1 VAELG
6 RLDVVVA
13 NAGMTT
19 SAPAWEIPLENW
31 DATIGICLTGAY
43 YTARAAIPIMIEQG
57 TGGAI
62 VFTSSVAGLVGL
74 PLLADYVAAKHG
86 VTGLAK
92 TLANELGKYRIR
104 VNSVHPFGVNTGLK
118 PGLREQLDRDPGLGV
133 MYMGALPDP
142 VSEPEDIAAAVAWI
156 ASDEARHVTGIQ
168 LPVDLGRTN
177 R

>member
-1 VAELG
+1 
-6 RLDVVVA
+6 
-13 NAGMTT
+13 
-19 SAPAWEIPLENW
+19 
-31 DATIGICLTGAY
+31 
-43 YTARAAIPIMIEQG
+43 MIEQG

-62 VFTSSVAGLVGL
+62 VFTSSVAGLVRL

-92 TLANELGKYRIR
+92 TLANEPGKYRIR
-104 VNSVHPFGVNTGLK
+104 VNSVHPHGVNTDLK
-118 PGLREQLDRDPGLGV
+118 PGLRERLDGDAEYGPLFLGT
-133 MYMGALPDP
+133 LPDP
-142 VSEPEDIAAAVAWI
+142 VSEPEDIAAAAVACL

>member
-1 VAELG
+1 
-6 RLDVVVA
+6 
-13 NAGMTT
+13 
-19 SAPAWEIPLENW
+19 
-31 DATIGICLTGAY
+31 
-43 YTARAAIPIMIEQG
+43 
-57 TGGAI
+57 

-92 TLANELGKYRIR
+92 TLANELGQYRIR

-118 PGLREQLDRDPGLGV
+118 PGLRELIDRDPGLGLL
-133 MYMGALPDP
+133 YTGTLPDP
-142 VSEPEDIAAAVAWI
+142 VSEPEDIAAAVTWL